1 MGRKETPPK
10 KPSGLYWARK
20 SRGMTGAELA
30 RASGENP
37 QTIGRLEGKAAKGAK
52 PMELT
57 RFWAEKFVKA
67 LGYSAEEI
75 IFWDDRKSTLSGLG
89 KRKGPPKD
97 APRSAGSIPIVGV
110 AELGAFRQMP
120 VSDDT
125 EDSLPRVNA
134 PHSRLYPNAR
144 HFALEVRGDS
154 MNQAKPSPILDG
166 MIALCVDVV
175 DAEIEVESGKIY
187 AVRQTRD
194 GGQTYELTIKRA
206 KVFRNRVELHPESSN
221 ANHQPLIIPIDSD
234 PASTNEVT
242 AIGWVYFVGYDF
254 ERG

>member
-1 MGRKETPPK
+1 
-10 KPSGLYWARK
+10 
-20 SRGMTGAELA
+20 MTG
-30 RASGENP
+30 ENAA
-37 QTIGRLEGKAAKGAK
+37 TIGRLEGRVARKKL
-52 PMELT
+52 PMKLT
-57 RFWAEKFVKA
+57 REWAEKFEEA
-67 LGYSAEEI
+67 LGYTAEEI
-75 IFWDDRKSTLSGLG
+75 IFWDKHKNSPSGLG

-97 APRSAGSIPIVGV
+97 AGRSAGSIPIVGV

-120 VSDDT
+120 LSDDT
-125 EDSLPRVNA
+125 EDNLPRVTA
-134 PHSRLYPNAR
+134 PHSRLYPNAK

-154 MNQAKPSPILDG
+154 MNACKPSPILDG
-166 MIALCVDVV
+166 MIALCVDVI

>member
-10 KPSGLYWARK
+10 HPSGLYFARK
-20 SRGMTGAELA
+20 SRGITAAELA
-30 RASGENP
+30 RKSGQNP
-37 QTIGRLEGKAAKGAK
+37 QTIGRLEGKAVKGVK

-57 RFWAEKFVKA
+57 RTWAEKFTKA

-75 IFWDDRKSTLSGLG
+75 IFWDERKNSAAGLG
-89 KRKGPPKD
+89 KRKGVPKD
-97 APRSAGSIPIVGV
+97 AGRSAGSIPIVGV

-120 VSDDT
+120 VNDDT
-125 EDSLPRVNA
+125 EENLPRVNA

-154 MNQAKPSPILDG
+154 MNAAKPSPILDG

-206 KVFRNRVELHPESSN
+206 KVFRNRVELLPES
-221 ANHQPLIIPIDSD
+221 
-234 PASTNEVT
+234 TNPT
-242 AIGWVYFVGYDF
+242 TSRW
-254 ERG
+254 